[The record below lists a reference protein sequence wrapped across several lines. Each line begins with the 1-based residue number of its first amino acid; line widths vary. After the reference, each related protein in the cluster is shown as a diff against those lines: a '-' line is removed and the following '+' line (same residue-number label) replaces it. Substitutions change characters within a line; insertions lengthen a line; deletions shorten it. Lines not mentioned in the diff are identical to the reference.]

1 MYWYIRN
8 MQNYGNFDGRAR
20 RKEFWM
26 FQLVNQLVLY
36 VFYLIS
42 PVFLWNTYLSFL
54 FLILMIIVAII
65 PAWSVMVRRLHDI
78 NFSGLWI
85 LINLVPFLGPITLF
99 IFTVMEGTSGDN
111 KFGPDPKV
119 TEEIGELSRL

>member
-1 MYWYIRN
+1 MKWYLGV
-8 MQNYGNFDGRAR
+8 MKNYGNFDGRAR

-36 VFYLIS
+36 VFYLMS
-42 PVFLWNTYLSFL
+42 PLFLWNTFLSFL

-111 KFGPDPKV
+111 KFGPDPKAI
-119 TEEIGELSRL
+119 EEIGKLFHS